1 VGSRSRS
8 IEQLIYEVNT
18 LPEYGSLPNII
29 PSDMRTALEEFDRRA
44 DEIARA
50 LAADIEKQTPPETIY
65 HYTNAAGLAGILAS
79 GRIWLSDV
87 FSLND
92 PSELS
97 HGFSQLTALLN
108 ARIHERLPETKIFSQ
123 FFDAFLHQGGIQA
136 AAHFF
141 VGSFSSAGD
150 DLPQWRA
157 YANNGRGYALAFD
170 TKTLESAFVLL
181 DGMPYPN
188 NSTFP
193 VAYNDARLAAVYLQ
207 LVEMALPL
215 VSAPRGR
222 DLENA
227 AIRAYMSE
235 LSVSLS
241 MHAVRAALF
250 FKHEGYRHEQEYRFF
265 QIFRAD
271 APAPTVLLRANP
283 PVKYREFDW
292 KAAAPTALRKIVVG
306 PAADFDRGSQFATEC
321 LRKGNLVGIDI
332 GRSTIPYRVSS

>member
-1 VGSRSRS
+1 VSEYGF
-8 IEQLIYEVNT
+8 
-18 LPEYGSLPNII
+18 LPEII
-29 PSDMRTALEEFDRRA
+29 PPDMRRALREFDRKA
-44 DEIARA
+44 DDIARA
-50 LAADIEKQTPPETIY
+50 LAADVEKQAPPQMIY

-79 GRIWLSDV
+79 GRVWVSDV

-97 HGFSQLTALLN
+97 HGFSQLTALLRG
-108 ARIHERLPETKIFSQ
+108 RIDESRPETKIFSQ
-123 FFDAFLHQGGIQA
+123 YFDAFLHQGGIQA

-141 VGSFSSAGD
+141 AGSFSSAGD
-150 DLPQWRA
+150 DLTQWRA
-157 YANNGRGYALAFD
+157 YADNGRGYALAFD
-170 TKTLESAFVLL
+170 TKTLENAFVLL
-181 DGMPYPN
+181 DGAPNPN

-193 VAYNDARLAAVYLQ
+193 VAYDDARLAAVYLQ

-271 APAPTVLLRANP
+271 APPPAVLLRGNP
-283 PVKYREFDW
+283 PIRYREFDW
-292 KAAAPTALRKIVVG
+292 RAAAPTALNKIGVG
-306 PAADFDRGSQFATEC
+306 PAADFERASRFATEC
-321 LRKGNLVGIDI
+321 LRKANLVGIDI
-332 GRSTIPYRVSS
+332 GRSTIPYRASS